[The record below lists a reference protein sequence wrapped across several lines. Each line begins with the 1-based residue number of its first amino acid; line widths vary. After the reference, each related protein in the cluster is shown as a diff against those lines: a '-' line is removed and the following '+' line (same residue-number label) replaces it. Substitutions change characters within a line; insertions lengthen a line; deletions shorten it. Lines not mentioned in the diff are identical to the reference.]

1 VNDGLVP
8 RNVTEAVK
16 APRRPRKEM
25 NALTLEQARAFLEA
39 SQGDRLQAL
48 YLLALHTGA
57 RQGELL
63 GLRWDDVDL
72 EAGRLSLR
80 RTLSGA
86 KGGPT
91 FTTPKNDKSRSV
103 RLTAK
108 AVEGLRAHRERQ
120 LEEREMLA
128 GLWQD
133 HGLVFCTTKGTPLS
147 RHNVHTRSFK
157 PLLERAGL
165 PRAFRFHDLRH
176 RFATLM
182 GSSGGH
188 AKVVQEMLGHATIN
202 VTLDLYSHVLP
213 DMQEEAMDRLGALLS

>member
-1 VNDGLVP
+1 M
-8 RNVTEAVK
+8 A
-16 APRRPRKEM
+16 A
-25 NALTLEQARAFLEA
+25 Q
-39 SQGDRLQAL
+39 DRLAAL
-48 YLLALHTGA
+48 WSLALHTGL

-72 EAGRLSLR
+72 EAGRLSVR

-91 FTTPKNDKSRSV
+91 FTTPKNDKSSSV

-120 LEEREMLA
+120 LEEREKLA

-147 RHNVHTRSFK
+147 RHNLHTRSFK

-176 RFATLM
+176 SFATLM
-182 GSSGGH
+182 VRAGRTPRWCRRCW
-188 AKVVQEMLGHATIN
+188 AT
-202 VTLDLYSHVLP
+202 P
-213 DMQEEAMDRLGALLS
+213 P

>member
-1 VNDGLVP
+1 
-8 RNVTEAVK
+8 
-16 APRRPRKEM
+16 
-25 NALTLEQARAFLEA
+25 
-39 SQGDRLQAL
+39 
-48 YLLALHTGA
+48 
-57 RQGELL
+57 L

-72 EAGRLSLR
+72 EAGRLSVR

-91 FTTPKNDKSRSV
+91 FTTPKNDKSRTL

-108 AVEGLRAHRERQ
+108 AVEGLRANRERQ
-120 LEEREMLA
+120 LEEREKLA

-147 RHNVHTRSFK
+147 RHNIHTRSFK
-157 PLLERAGL
+157 PLLERVGL
-165 PRAFRFHDLRH
+165 PRAFRFHDLR
-176 RFATLM
+176 RSFATLM

-202 VTLDLYSHVLP
+202 VPLDLYSHELP
-213 DMQEEAMDRLGALLS
+213 DAQEDAVDRLGALLS